1 MKFWRGVAL
10 AGVCAALALAGCG
23 GSDDDDGG
31 ATNNVDVTGQWSGT
45 WVNTALGGSGVWTMT
60 LAQTGDTVTGTDQ
73 VDGAND
79 GVVSGL
85 VEGNVF
91 SYSVTEDGELV
102 TTGEFTVDG
111 DTMSGTWADTGTDD
125 AGTATF
131 TR

>member
-1 MKFWRGVAL
+1 MKIWRGVAL

-125 AGTATF
+125 AGTASF